1 MRRIKKYKA
10 FFVDKAGNNIDYAT
24 FVYARDYNEAQ
35 ERADNIM
42 ADMNDENIIKATVT
56 YIEAGASSWSGI
68 YR

>member
-1 MRRIKKYKA
+1 MNRLKKYKA
-10 FFVDKAGNNIDYAT
+10 FFTDKEGKELNSKIIYAN
-24 FVYARDYNEAQ
+24 DQNEAQ

-42 ADMNDENIIKATVT
+42 SDMNDKNIIKATVT